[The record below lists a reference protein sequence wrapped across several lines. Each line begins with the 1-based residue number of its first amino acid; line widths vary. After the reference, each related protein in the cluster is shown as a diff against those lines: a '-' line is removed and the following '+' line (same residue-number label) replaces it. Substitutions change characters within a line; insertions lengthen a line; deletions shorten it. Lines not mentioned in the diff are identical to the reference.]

1 MGIEGVHL
9 IAGESVAGQGT
20 FEATNPA
27 SGQQLSPQ
35 FPDATRDQIDAAV
48 KAALQVHESRG
59 AGDAE
64 QRARFL
70 DAAAARIEQAG
81 DAITRRGVEETG
93 LPTGRFE
100 AERGRTCNQ
109 LRMFASMLREGLFT
123 ESIIETALPD
133 RQPIPRPDLRR
144 RMRALGPVAVF
155 GASNFPLAFGI
166 AGGDTASALA
176 AGCPVI
182 AKGHPAHPGT
192 CELIGKALQEAAR
205 DAAMPAAIF
214 SLLQGQS
221 FDVGTQLVEHPSIA
235 AVAFTGSR
243 SGGMSLWKLAAA
255 REVPVP
261 VFAEMGSAN
270 PVFILPEALASRG
283 EEIATSIAASVRL
296 GVGQFCTSPG
306 IVVTVAGD
314 QGASFK
320 DALSAALC
328 DEPPGTMLHPG
339 IRKGYQGALEQL
351 AASHGVELVT
361 RGPAGTG
368 PCDAEAALL
377 QTDASSFIGD
387 KSLQGEVFG
396 PSTMLVECSS
406 MEQMFQVARSL
417 EGQLTATV
425 QGTTEE
431 LQQCTPLLDLLE
443 DRVGRILF
451 NGMPTGV
458 EVGEAM
464 HHGGPWP
471 ATTDSRWTSVGAA
484 SIQRFVRPVCWQGF
498 PDSLLPVDLRSTVQG
513 RRRVD
518 GVWQDPGNR

>member
-1 MGIEGVHL
+1 MSIEGVHL

-27 SGQQLSPQ
+27 SGQQLSPK
-35 FPDATRDQIDAAV
+35 FPDATRDQVDAAV
-48 KAALQVHESRG
+48 EAALQVHESRG

-93 LPTGRFE
+93 LPAGRFE

-133 RQPIPRPDLRR
+133 RAPVPRPDLRR

-166 AGGDTASALA
+166 AGGDTASAWA
-176 AGCPVI
+176 AGCPVV
-182 AKGHPAHPGT
+182 AKGHPAHPGV
-192 CELIGKALQEAAR
+192 CELIGRALQEAVR
-205 DAAMPAAIF
+205 DSGLPDGMF
-214 SLLQGQS
+214 SLLQGES
-221 FDVGTQLVEHPSIA
+221 HSVGQQLVMHPGIA

-243 SGGMSLWKLAAA
+243 SGGTSLWKMATE

-261 VFAEMGSAN
+261 VFAEMGSLN
-270 PVFILPEALASRG
+270 PVFVLPDAMAKRCDQ
-283 EEIATSIAASVRL
+283 IATAIAASVRL
-296 GVGQFCTSPG
+296 GVGQFCTCPG
-306 IVVTVAGD
+306 LVVTV
-314 QGASFK
+314 S
-320 DALSAALC
+320 DANRDEFRGLLSEALC
-328 DEPPGTMLHPG
+328 SDPAGTMLNQG
-339 IRKGYQGALEQL
+339 IHGGYAKMLEKLESRDGVQL
-351 AASHGVELVT
+351 VR
-361 RGPAGTG
+361 RGPATKGV
-368 PCDAEAALL
+368 CDAGAALFSVSGSRFIADPEL
-377 QTDASSFIGD
+377 QA
-387 KSLQGEVFG
+387 EVFG
-396 PSTMLVECSS
+396 PSTLLVECSNTDE
-406 MEQMFQVARSL
+406 MVEVAGCL

-425 QGTTEE
+425 QATADE
-431 LQQCTPLLDLLE
+431 LQQLPGLLDLLE
-443 DRVGRILF
+443 DCAGRILF

-471 ATTDSRWTSVGAA
+471 ATTDSRWTSVGSGAIA
-484 SIQRFVRPVCWQGF
+484 RFIRPVCWQDF
-498 PDSLLPVDLRSTVQG
+498 PDALLPAELRSDAEG
-513 RRRVD
+513 SRRLD
-518 GVWQDPGNR
+518 GCWQDSGSR

>member
-1 MGIEGVHL
+1 
-9 IAGESVAGQGT
+9 
-20 FEATNPA
+20 
-27 SGQQLSPQ
+27 
-35 FPDATRDQIDAAV
+35 
-48 KAALQVHESRG
+48 
-59 AGDAE
+59 
-64 QRARFL
+64 
-70 DAAAARIEQAG
+70 
-81 DAITRRGVEETG
+81 
-93 LPTGRFE
+93 
-100 AERGRTCNQ
+100 
-109 LRMFASMLREGLFT
+109 
-123 ESIIETALPD
+123 
-133 RQPIPRPDLRR
+133 
-144 RMRALGPVAVF
+144 
-155 GASNFPLAFGI
+155 
-166 AGGDTASALA
+166 
-176 AGCPVI
+176 
-182 AKGHPAHPGT
+182 
-192 CELIGKALQEAAR
+192 
-205 DAAMPAAIF
+205 
-214 SLLQGQS
+214 
-221 FDVGTQLVEHPSIA
+221 
-235 AVAFTGSR
+235 
-243 SGGMSLWKLAAA
+243 MSLWKLAAA

-518 GVWQDPGNR
+518 GVWHDPGNR